1 MFLNHTS
8 VFSYNSPLDVIF
20 HGLVCF
26 LGIFEKTR
34 VLENTEFLKTRVLE
48 NTGFLKTRV
57 LENTGF
63 LKTRILE
70 FLKTRMRDRFPTRKP
85 RSKGCPREKY
95 TI

>member
-20 HGLVCF
+20 HGLACF

-34 VLENTEFLKTRVLE
+34 VLENTE
-48 NTGFLKTRV
+48 FLKTRV

>member
-48 NTGFLKTRV
+48 NTGFLKTR
-57 LENTGF
+57 
-63 LKTRILE
+63 ILE

>member
-48 NTGFLKTRV
+48 NTGFLKTR
-57 LENTGF
+57 
-63 LKTRILE
+63 ILE

-85 RSKGCPREKY
+85 RSKGCPR
-95 TI
+95 

>member
-48 NTGFLKTRV
+48 NTGFLKTC
-57 LENTGF
+57 
-63 LKTRILE
+63 ILE